1 MKILF
6 AQFQRSINPRNRERS
21 SVAMRLFNKA
31 LDRVWIS
38 PLAGE
43 ISDIDSVKIAGLN
56 ECVDCL
62 QTDVIGIDV
71 VGSFPAECGHCG
83 VRFSANIVRLTP
95 YHQMFTIGFV
105 PDWVNIDTSSP
116 GPPNRPQLRLSL
128 MSKAVADTERIFLN
142 LQDSPGDELWS
153 SRAEELALPV
163 HQYADV
169 WKLSSQC
176 RIGALSSL
184 LRCGSCRL
192 IGSGNCPIMSQ
203 ISINLRGHPKAS
215 TVSDRNT
222 QSPSALNRVFRDT
235 RCRRLGTAVCDCGRP
250 VASAKF
256 SGAAG
261 SKDLTRQSPL
271 IAPHQS

>member
-38 PLAGE
+38 RLAGE

-71 VGSFPAECGHCG
+71 VGSFPAECSHCG

-105 PDWVNIDTSSP
+105 PDWVNIDNSSP
-116 GPPNRPQLRLSL
+116 GPPNRPHLRMYLISN
-128 MSKAVADTERIFLN
+128 AVAATERTFIQLHHR
-142 LQDSPGDELWS
+142 LRDELWS
-153 SRAEELALPV
+153 RHA
-163 HQYADV
+163 
-169 WKLSSQC
+169 
-176 RIGALSSL
+176 
-184 LRCGSCRL
+184 
-192 IGSGNCPIMSQ
+192 
-203 ISINLRGHPKAS
+203 
-215 TVSDRNT
+215 
-222 QSPSALNRVFRDT
+222 
-235 RCRRLGTAVCDCGRP
+235 
-250 VASAKF
+250 
-256 SGAAG
+256 
-261 SKDLTRQSPL
+261 
-271 IAPHQS
+271 